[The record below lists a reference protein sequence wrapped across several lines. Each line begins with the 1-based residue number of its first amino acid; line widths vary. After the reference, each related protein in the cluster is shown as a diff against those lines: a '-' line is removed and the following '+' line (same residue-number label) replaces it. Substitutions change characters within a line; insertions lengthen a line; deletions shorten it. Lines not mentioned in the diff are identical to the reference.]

1 MCRFLTDN
9 SALQSFRIPD
19 LYVTFNPVKSKLPPM
34 KKSFYVWTAAL
45 MLLIITPACKKKKPA
60 PDPCTTDPAL
70 SVTTDPASG
79 SNQAAAVGPTFPLT
93 VTINSTMP
101 AGGVTIDVKAHQDGS
116 STNFYTETKT
126 SSTKDNSFTI
136 TNTPS
141 TVTCVVDIT
150 VTSKACATNKWTGS
164 YRYSKK

>member
-1 MCRFLTDN
+1 MSRFLTDN
-9 SALQSFRIPD
+9 SVSQSFRIPD
-19 LYVTFNPVKSKLPPM
+19 LYITFSAVKSKLPPM
-34 KKSFYVWTAAL
+34 KKLFYVWTAAL
-45 MLLIITPACKKKKPA
+45 LLLVITPACKKKKPA
-60 PDPCTTDPAL
+60 PDPCTTESTL

-93 VTINSTMP
+93 VTINSTLP
-101 AGGVTIDVKAHQDGS
+101 TSGVTIEVKAHQDGS
-116 STNFYTETKT
+116 ATNFFTETKT
-126 SSTKDNSFTI
+126 STSKDNSFTI

-150 VTSKACATNKWTGS
+150 VTSKTCATNKWTGS